1 MFKKKRRMELARPGE
16 RRRREERQRESE
28 PITRRVFLFRGAMGV
43 GFAGLGA
50 KLWSL
55 QIAEGSKFEEAA
67 SDNITRSE
75 TLKASRGRILDRS
88 GIPLAENR
96 RIWAVT
102 IMGNQLPLDEAERQR
117 VLDTVAESL
126 ELKNVLVLDRTLVP
140 VGSEAAVVN
149 LCSQRL
155 GVDSATLLAKI
166 TSKDAYLE
174 PLKEDLDDAQAEEL
188 KASLSDIPGIRVL
201 SELNY
206 ALETHGSPELPMV
219 VKQDITREKALELA
233 SNVVYLPGVVVDDTT
248 LIRQYSGGS
257 AFSHLLG
264 YVGPIS
270 EQEYEQ
276 ETTSTGGHIYQ
287 SDDNVGRG
295 GVEEAL
301 EKYMRGEKGIRWVQ
315 VDSVGI
321 ERLELTDLRRD
332 PTDGLSARLTIDRE
346 LQLRVTQELKNGID
360 FANAEALKE
369 QREKVGAGV
378 AIVMNPKNGEIL
390 AMVSWPTFDN
400 QKFIG
405 GISEADYNALLNDE
419 FTPLLNR
426 AISGEYPP
434 GSVLKPL
441 LACAALEA
449 NVITPKDTFKCMG
462 SIRVPWT
469 WDESQGNTYPCW
481 DPAGHG
487 DVDLFSGL
495 ADSCDVYFYNVG
507 APKSQTDA
515 GINVHYYN
523 PNDPTPHEFRGLG
536 IENIEKYLKEV
547 FGFGTMTGIELAGEA
562 EGLVPNPKW
571 LFQSDL
577 HEYWSIGDT
586 INVSI
591 GQGHLLC
598 TPLQL
603 LNGTAAIANGGTL
616 YIPRLIRDLVDE
628 HGTVVERFPA
638 KKLRE
643 LQIDK
648 QHINDVREG
657 MRRTVTEGTGMG
669 KININDVEVGA
680 KSGTAEYGEAVDGK
694 YKKSHA
700 WFTAFA
706 PYNNPEICVAVM
718 IQGGGA
724 GSTYAG
730 PVTNMI
736 LDAYFHT
743 PGIREAAQSST

>member
-1 MFKKKRRMELARPGE
+1 MELARPGE
-16 RRRREERQRESE
+16 RRREERQREAE
-28 PITRRVFLFRGAMGV
+28 PISRRVFLFRGAMGV

-55 QIAEGSKFEEAA
+55 QIAEGSRFEDVAA
-67 SDNITRSE
+67 GNITRSE

-88 GIPLAENR
+88 GQPLAENR
-96 RIWAVT
+96 RTWAVK
-102 IMGNQLPLDEAERQR
+102 IMGNRLSLDDAERQR
-117 VLDTVAESL
+117 VLDTVAQSL
-126 ELKNVLVLDRTLVP
+126 DLKNVLVLDRTLVP
-140 VGSEAAVVN
+140 VGSEAAVVS

-155 GVDSATLLAKI
+155 GVDGATLLAKI
-166 TSKDAYLE
+166 TSDNAYLE
-174 PLKEDLDDAQAEEL
+174 LLREDLSAADAEAL
-188 KASLSDIPGIRVL
+188 KATVSDIPGIRVL

-206 ALETHGSPELPMV
+206 ALETHGSPDLPMV
-219 VKQDITREKALELA
+219 VKLDITREKALELA
-233 SNVVYLPGVVVDDTT
+233 SNAVYLPGVVVDDTT
-248 LIRQYSGGS
+248 LIRQYSGGI

-270 EQEYEQ
+270 EQEYES
-276 ETTSTGGHIYQ
+276 ETTPTGGHVYQ
-287 SDDNVGRG
+287 PDDQVGRG

-301 EKYMRGEKGIRWVQ
+301 EKQMRGEKGIRWVK
-315 VDSVGI
+315 VDSAGV
-321 ERLELTDLRRD
+321 ERLELVDLRRD

-378 AIVMNPKNGEIL
+378 AIVMNPRNGEIL
-390 AMVSWPTFDN
+390 SMVSLPTFDN
-400 QKFIG
+400 QAFIG
-405 GISEADYNALLNDE
+405 GISEQDYNALLTDE

-426 AISGEYPP
+426 AISGEFPP

-441 LACAALEA
+441 LACAALQEK
-449 NVITPKDTFKCMG
+449 VITPQDTFKCMG
-462 SIRVPWT
+462 QIRVPWT

-507 APKSQTDA
+507 APKSQTEA

-523 PNDPTPHEFRGLG
+523 PNDPAPHEFRGLG
-536 IENIEKYLKEV
+536 IGNIEKYLKEV
-547 FGFGTMTGIELAGEA
+547 FGFGTPTGIELAGEA

-577 HEYWSIGDT
+577 KEYWSIGDT

-628 HGTVVERFPA
+628 EGAVVERFPA

-669 KININDVEVGA
+669 KITIGDIEVGA
-680 KSGTAEYGEAVDGK
+680 KSGTAEYGLAVDGK

-706 PYNNPEICVAVM
+706 PYNDPEICVAVM
-718 IQGGGA
+718 IQGGSA

-730 PVTNMI
+730 PVTNKI
-736 LDAYFHT
+736 LDAYFNT
-743 PGIREAAQSST
+743 KEIRDAAQS